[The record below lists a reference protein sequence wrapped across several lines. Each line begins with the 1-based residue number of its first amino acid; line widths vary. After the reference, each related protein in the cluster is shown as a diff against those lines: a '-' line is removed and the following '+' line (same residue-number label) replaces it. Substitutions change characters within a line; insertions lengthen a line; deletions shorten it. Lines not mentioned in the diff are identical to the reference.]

1 MEVIDQA
8 LAIAEPEGR
17 IRSFID
23 CGEPIKN
30 LLSYRLGMFEQ
41 HSLSA
46 QQKPLYAYVLRLL
59 EHYKTRAQKIVPVEK
74 PAPADQMILS
84 QLIEPL
90 SERELEVLDL
100 LAKGQS
106 SGEVAH
112 SLVISV
118 NTAKAH
124 IKSIYQKLDVHSRK
138 EAVEMAVSLRLLVG
152 DE

>member
-1 MEVIDQA
+1 
-8 LAIAEPEGR
+8 
-17 IRSFID
+17 
-23 CGEPIKN
+23 
-30 LLSYRLGMFEQ
+30 MFEQ